1 MDIWDWIKGLRRW
14 WWIPVVFPLIA
25 GAIIWFT
32 APEPEYEST
41 FTLNVVLDDPAVAN
55 SPAYFD
61 FILLDD
67 MDLLLQT
74 GVLGDL
80 MYLKLPEETQASLTR
95 QEFGE
100 MFESNRRARFVE
112 IIVSGDDPE
121 LVGLVA
127 NTINENIEELTNFYL
142 IPPTYAKGPAIV
154 NTLDPVS
161 EPALNSDSR
170 LVRTGSIVGAVF
182 LVSLAATGVTEWL
195 RLSYSAK
202 NSAK

>member
-14 WWIPVVFPLIA
+14 WWIAVVFPLIA
-25 GAIIWFT
+25 GAITWFT
-32 APEPEYEST
+32 APEPKYESS

-67 MDLLLQT
+67 MDLLLRT

-100 MFESNRRARFVE
+100 MFESKRRARFVE
-112 IIVSGDDPE
+112 ITVSGDDPE

-127 NTINENIEELTNFYL
+127 NTIDANIEEVTNSYL
-142 IPPTYAKGPAIV
+142 IPPTYAKGPATV

-161 EPALNSDSR
+161 EPTMNNEPR
-170 LVRTGSIVGAVF
+170 LLRTAIVTGAVF
-182 LVSLAATGVTEWL
+182 LVSIAATGVAEWL

-202 NSAK
+202 NAAR